1 MVKKVSFSNQHLSL
15 NEIEAYYSDSEN
27 ALNNFFDASIAAKF
41 PLRFFGYS
49 KIEIDAEL
57 KYRKEELDRMCSLEI
72 LAALEARFRID
83 YLIRSQN
90 KKRDK
95 LSKVFREIYKK
106 KKNKASLN
114 DDIIRA
120 WKKDNPLHKNRL
132 DKLSKA
138 LDYRN
143 WLAHGRYWLPKKSP
157 HIAEYDY
164 LSIYS
169 LAVDIIGN
177 MDLHES

>member
-1 MVKKVSFSNQHLSL
+1 MSKQEFDNKIQL
-15 NEIEAYYSDSEN
+15 N
-27 ALNNFFDASIAAKF
+27 
-41 PLRFFGYS
+41 
-49 KIEIDAEL
+49 AEL
-57 KYRKEELDRMCSLEI
+57 KSRKEHLDRMCVLEI
-72 LAALEARFRID
+72 LATLEAKFRID
-83 YLIRSQN
+83 YLMRCQK

-95 LSKVFREIYKK
+95 LSKAFREIYKK

-114 DDIIRA
+114 DDIIRT
-120 WKKDNPLHKNRL
+120 WKNEFPLHKTRL

-169 LAVDIIGN
+169 LAVDII
-177 MDLHES
+177 